1 MQISEILRA
10 IENIKLDRS
19 SKDYI
24 EVSVEDLS
32 TLYSHIR
39 RLESKL
45 EAKQNS
51 NETLKL
57 SIESCKQKISFLNSL
72 VHACTPKP
80 KLTDYYA

>member
-1 MQISEILRA
+1 MQISEILKA
-10 IENIKLDRS
+10 IENIKLDKS
-19 SKDYI
+19 SRDYI

-51 NETLKL
+51 NDSLKL
-57 SIESCKQKISFLNSL
+57 SIEAYKQKISLLSSL
-72 VHACTPKP
+72 VHASSPKP
-80 KLTDYYA
+80 KLTDYA